1 MPSYKIWVEL
11 ALFMRIFRLAIRI
24 GMNEGHVIVVS
35 NDIAEGRQAL
45 FHALHDDMV
54 VKRIAQVL

>member
-1 MPSYKIWVEL
+1 
-11 ALFMRIFRLAIRI
+11 MRIFRLAIRI